1 MIKLDSINLTL
12 GKGTTLERHVLK
24 DLSIHIADGEFVVLI
39 GGNGAGKSTLFSL
52 ISGYRLPDN
61 GAIWI
66 DDQNVTKMPQHK
78 RAAFVSE
85 VMQDPK
91 IGTMAHMTIE
101 ENLSFAFMRGRRRGL
116 TLHDCARRRSFF
128 REKLARLDMRLEN
141 RMHELVG
148 NLSGGQRQA
157 LALIMAIV
165 GGSKILMLDEI
176 TAALDPKTAAN
187 VMRIAADVIR
197 EEGRTTLMITHNM
210 ADAIHYGTRTI
221 LLTNGQIGKCY
232 NRDEKA
238 QLTPALLINEFS
250 ML

>member
-12 GKGTTLERHVLK
+12 GKGTKLERCVLK
-24 DLSIHIADGEFVVLI
+24 NLSIHIHDGEFVVLI

-52 ISGYRLPDN
+52 ISGYRLPDT

-66 DDQNVTKMPQHK
+66 DDKDVTAIPQHK

-91 IGTMAHMTIE
+91 VGTMAHMTIE
-101 ENLSFAFMRGRRRGL
+101 ENLSFAYMRGKCRGL
-116 TLHDCARRRSFF
+116 TLHNCAKRRAFF
-128 REKLARLDMRLEN
+128 REKLARLDMKLED

-165 GGSKILMLDEI
+165 TNSKILMLDEI
-176 TAALDPKTAAN
+176 TAALDPKTAET

-197 EEGRTTLMITHNM
+197 EENRTTLMITHNM

-221 LLTNGQIGKCY
+221 LLADGQIKKCY
-232 NRDEKA
+232 NQDEKA

-250 ML
+250 TF